1 MAYITY
7 NKAWEKE
14 LDNIVSKKDKVPD
27 ININIL
33 KLQVHDTYE
42 KTKN

>member
-7 NKAWEKE
+7 NKAWQKE
-14 LDNIVSKKDKVPD
+14 LDNIVSKKYKVQD
-27 ININIL
+27 ININQL
-33 KLQVHDTYE
+33 RLQVHDTYE